1 MPPKSSANFEMAKRV
16 IIQRGPSRV
25 YGDLEEAAQKMGIS
39 TTAVS
44 RKLSQGE
51 ELFWRERTYA
61 IKTKDGRWHI
71 AHRITGNKGWKL
83 IDDCGGKVENGEVVA
98 SRDIS
103 EGWYNFGM
111 EFARDSR

>member
-1 MPPKSSANFEMAKRV
+1 MSKRV

-25 YGDLEEAAQKMGIS
+25 FEGLEQASQALGIS
-39 TTAVS
+39 TVSVS

-71 AHRITGNKGWKL
+71 AHRITGNKGWEL

-103 EGWYNFGM
+103 EGWYNFGTV
-111 EFARDSR
+111 FVGDSR